1 MCTKN
6 HNQVQFLRYGVTQ
19 FFLLFRTIFCLL
31 LLSLTP
37 QKTKILK
44 KWKKASGVVIIFNLC
59 NKNTIKSCM
68 LTKIWSVTDIIICH
82 FRSFFALLSH
92 YWPGKLK
99 FGKMLKTS
107 AGIILLR
114 MCTINQGH
122 MMYGSWDIK
131 CKGQSFFCHFRPFI
145 LPSDPLSNW
154 KNQNFEKIKKLPGDI
169 IVLHV
174 CTTNDNHEL
183 WHLIYQAEYISTDRI
198 FLSFWEFFA
207 LLPH

>member
-1 MCTKN
+1 MK
-6 HNQVQFLRYGVTQ
+6 
-19 FFLLFRTIFCLL
+19 
-31 LLSLTP
+31 
-37 QKTKILK
+37 KT
-44 KWKKASGVVIIFNLC
+44 SGVVIIFNWC

-68 LTKIWSVTDIIICH
+68 LTKIQSVTDIIICH

-99 FGKMLKTS
+99 FGKMLKKS
-107 AGIILLR
+107 ADIILLR

-131 CKGQSFFCHFRPFI
+131 CKGQSFFAI
-145 LPSDPLSNW
+145 LGHLFCPLTLLAT
-154 KNQNFEKIKKLPGDI
+154 EKIKILKILKNAWRYYCFT
-169 IVLHV
+169 V

-198 FLSFWEFFA
+198 FLSFWAIFCPFTSLAAHKMKILKQRKKHQEMSSF
-207 LLPH
+207 

>member
-1 MCTKN
+1 MK
-6 HNQVQFLRYGVTQ
+6 
-19 FFLLFRTIFCLL
+19 
-31 LLSLTP
+31 
-37 QKTKILK
+37 KT
-44 KWKKASGVVIIFNLC
+44 SGVVIIFNWC

-68 LTKIWSVTDIIICH
+68 LTKIQSVTDIIICH

-107 AGIILLR
+107 ADIILLR

-122 MMYGSWDIK
+122 MIYGSWDIK

-154 KNQNFEKIKKLPGDI
+154 KSQNFEKIKKCLEILLFYTCVPQMTIMNYG
-169 IVLHV
+169 
-174 CTTNDNHEL
+174 TWYTKRN
-183 WHLIYQAEYISTDRI
+183 ISRQT
-198 FLSFWEFFA
+198 EFFYHFGQFFA
-207 LLPH
+207 HLPH